1 MEQIIELIKQACAYI
16 KKLIVTVIEGCLN
29 FARNV
34 VGWFKSLNLQQG
46 RDVPF
51 IANANQQVFK
61 EMLQKAPV
69 KDVGIFK
76 GVYNEET
83 DEITHN
89 EYIEADALDQRTQQI
104 LGKEELVV
112 LA

>member
-1 MEQIIELIKQACAYI
+1 
-16 KKLIVTVIEGCLN
+16 
-29 FARNV
+29 
-34 VGWFKSLNLQQG
+34 
-46 RDVPF
+46 
-51 IANANQQVFK
+51 
-61 EMLQKAPV
+61 MLQKAPV

-89 EYIEADALDQRTQQI
+89 EYIEADALDQKTQQV

>member
-69 KDVGIFK
+69 KDVGIFRRNRQTLW
-76 GVYNEET
+76 GGCT
-83 DEITHN
+83 DANPKLLLNDT
-89 EYIEADALDQRTQQI
+89 
-104 LGKEELVV
+104 
-112 LA
+112 